1 MDYKAQIDS
10 VLNELMKY
18 SERIRG
24 TYEPVDPQWITR
36 FENEFQIELPLDY
49 KYLLSKTNGFIL
61 SSSNIAGIT
70 GTNFSEAPDL
80 YNMYKDEH
88 FEAIVPQYKYL
99 IPFYWDNGNFFCF
112 DTRIKTNGSASNR
125 IIYWVSNYEYSEED
139 PPEIVSECLADFI
152 KTEILD
158 FVSKWYDYDGND
170 KEEPDDL

>member
-61 SSSNIAGIT
+61 SSSN
-70 GTNFSEAPDL
+70 FLPCMSL
-80 YNMYKDEH
+80 KR
-88 FEAIVPQYKYL
+88 KYL
-99 IPFYWDNGNFFCF
+99 F
-112 DTRIKTNGSASNR
+112 
-125 IIYWVSNYEYSEED
+125 IYL
-139 PPEIVSECLADFI
+139 I
-152 KTEILD
+152 
-158 FVSKWYDYDGND
+158 
-170 KEEPDDL
+170 